1 MRVVSRPAD
10 AATSTTD
17 CVRGAGT
24 STTEIAALVGGDDIE
39 CECMLCHLPFGQPH
53 PPIEW
58 RYTVR
63 FPGPYPAPGEETML
77 LCDPCK
83 CDWEEDQGVLMGHAE
98 RIHKV

>member
-1 MRVVSRPAD
+1 MKAAEARVSPVDVAD
-10 AATSTTD
+10 
-17 CVRGAGT
+17 
-24 STTEIAALVGGDDIE
+24 LVGQDDIE
-39 CECMLCHLPFGQPH
+39 CECMLCHLPFGEPH

-63 FPGPYPAPGEETML
+63 FPGPSPEPGESTML

-83 CDWEEDQGVLMGHAE
+83 RDWEESQGTLQGYAE